1 MYGLGNWG
9 PDPLHRN
16 SVADHVGMK
25 GGPECQA
32 HYYSVYVDTDTFP
45 LPKPAPEMAFV
56 SGSLYRIYAGLYRLL
71 AALGFHECSLGG
83 ICILAFTAC

>member
-25 GGPECQA
+25 SGAECRA
-32 HYYSVYVDTDTFP
+32 HYHAIFVETDCFP
-45 LPKPAPEMAFV
+45 DPKPAPEMAHV
-56 SGSLYRIYAGLYRLL
+56 RATLS
-71 AALGFHECSLGG
+71 AALSAPGCP
-83 ICILAFTAC
+83 AQP